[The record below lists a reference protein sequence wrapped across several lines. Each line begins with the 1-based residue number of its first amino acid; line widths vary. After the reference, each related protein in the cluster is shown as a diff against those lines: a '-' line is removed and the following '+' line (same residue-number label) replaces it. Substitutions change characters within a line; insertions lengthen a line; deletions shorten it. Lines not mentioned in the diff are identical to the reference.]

1 MTFDFFTFMMDSSS
15 DEMTSIEMETFEY
28 NISNI
33 IDDEY
38 YFQDDE
44 KVHLEYYVGVYHTV
58 NDNELILGSSIS
70 VPSLLNYDMKYIL
83 EYMEDGIKPVYIDIM
98 QLHIAED
105 FTYNVILKTF
115 WLRIVQ
121 RTWRKIFQQ
130 RQKIIQIRKSVSSQL
145 YFSINGK
152 YPLSASYLPQYS
164 GIIR

>member
-1 MTFDFFTFMMDSSS
+1 MTSDFFTFIMD
-15 DEMTSIEMETFEY
+15 METEMSVH

-33 IDDEY
+33 IEDEY

-44 KVHLEYYVGVYHTV
+44 KVHLGYYVGVYKTV
-58 NDNELILGSSIS
+58 NEGELILGSSIS

-83 EYMEDGIKPVYIDIM
+83 EYLEDDTKPVYIDIM

-121 RTWRKIFQQ
+121 RTWKKVFQQ
-130 RQKIIQIRKSVSSQL
+130 RKKIIQIRKSVSSQL
-145 YFSINGK
+145 YFSMNGK
-152 YPLSASYLPQYS
+152 YPVSASYLPQYS

>member
-1 MTFDFFTFMMDSSS
+1 MDTSS
-15 DEMTSIEMETFEY
+15 DDITSMETEMFEY
-28 NISNI
+28 NIDNI

-38 YFQDDE
+38 YFQDYE
-44 KVHLEYYVGVYHTV
+44 KVHLEYCIGVYHTV

-70 VPSLLNYDMKYIL
+70 VPSLMNYDMKYIL

-98 QLHIAED
+98 QIHITED
-105 FTYNVILKTF
+105 FTYNVIPKTF

-130 RQKIIQIRKSVSSQL
+130 RQKIIQIRKSVSSQM

-152 YPLSASYLPQYS
+152 YQLSASYLPQYS
-164 GIIR
+164 GIIH

>member
-1 MTFDFFTFMMDSSS
+1 MTHIMDTSS
-15 DEMTSIEMETFEY
+15 DELSSIETIMTEY
-28 NISNI
+28 NLCNI
-33 IDDEY
+33 IEDEY
-38 YFQDDE
+38 HFQDDE

-58 NDNELILGSSIS
+58 NEEELILGSSIS
-70 VPSLLNYDMKYIL
+70 VPTLLNYDMKYIL

-121 RTWRKIFQQ
+121 RTWRKIFQK
-130 RQKIIQIRKSVSSQL
+130 RQKIIQIRKLVSSQL
-145 YFSINGK
+145 YFSMNGK

>member
-1 MTFDFFTFMMDSSS
+1 
-15 DEMTSIEMETFEY
+15 
-28 NISNI
+28 
-33 IDDEY
+33 
-38 YFQDDE
+38 
-44 KVHLEYYVGVYHTV
+44 
-58 NDNELILGSSIS
+58 
-70 VPSLLNYDMKYIL
+70 
-83 EYMEDGIKPVYIDIM
+83 MEDGIKPVYIDIM

-130 RQKIIQIRKSVSSQL
+130 RQKIIQIRKSVSSQS

-164 GIIR
+164 GIIH